1 MAFLED
7 PRLRQRWNQIAH
19 DAEAVTENA
28 AAGIWTFQHHY
39 INPCLGSVRGAIE
52 QCTAV
57 CLGDAEERIRRQ
69 RERARERAEYSFNFY
84 DDWDREEESGG
95 LLGNW
100 GGEDWDRLLAGSG
113 SSQRRPETVD
123 HQPRRKRGMSY
134 GTRGARRKNSEQ
146 DPTII
151 PSTQP
156 IGFLSK
162 LPWKM
167 GGTLRYKPSAAD
179 LQEHPGARKHEYTET
194 QPLLGAED
202 GSDHGELLQP
212 SRSRKRSGTTGSGA
226 TSDSYRSR
234 GDLFPSDGE
243 GDEDAIALDDEV
255 TYDMI
260 RKDDRSSRSGRT
272 PSSKGKR
279 PAHTVSRTV
288 SRTTLGSVGSRES
301 LGLGLAIFGA
311 VSQES
316 IQDAQPLPSLRDLEL
331 EEERLGKEEDEEL
344 AKKKEAAA
352 QLAVERGLQTEAEPK
367 PADVGDDEYKPE
379 DEAHEIYLEDGEE
392 SDDDEGDEEGAL
404 HDSGISGHDQ
414 EAQAKDETTPTVK
427 SGFVPARLPHFG

>member
-52 QCTAV
+52 QCTTV
-57 CLGDAEERIRRQ
+57 CLGDPEERIRRQ
-69 RERARERAEYSFNFY
+69 RERARERTEYSFNFY
-84 DDWDREEESGG
+84 DDWDREEEGGG

-113 SSQRRPETVD
+113 TQRRTETVE
-123 HQPRRKRGMSY
+123 QPRRKRGMSY

-179 LQEHPGARKHEYTET
+179 LQEHPGARKHEYTES
-194 QPLLGAED
+194 QPLLGAEED
-202 GSDHGELLQP
+202 SDRGELVHV
-212 SRSRKRSGTTGSGA
+212 SRSRKRSGTAGSGG

-243 GDEDAIALDDEV
+243 GEEDAIPLDDEV

-260 RKDDRSSRSGRT
+260 RKDDRSSGRSGRT

-279 PAHTVSRTV
+279 PAHTISRTV
-288 SRTTLGSVGSRES
+288 SRTTLDLVASRES
-301 LGLGLAIFGA
+301 LGLAVLGA
-311 VSQES
+311 VPQDAT
-316 IQDAQPLPSLRDLEL
+316 QDAQPLPSLKDLEL
-331 EEERLGKEEDEEL
+331 EEQRLGREEDEEL

-352 QLAVERGLQTEAEPK
+352 QLALERGLQPEAEPK
-367 PADVGDDEYKPE
+367 PPDISDDGYNKPE
-379 DEAHEIYLEDGEE
+379 EPHEIHDGDGE
-392 SDDDEGDEEGAL
+392 AR
-404 HDSGISGHDQ
+404 HDSRLSALSGCDV
-414 EAQAKDETTPTVK
+414 ETQAEDKVSPPVQ
-427 SGFVPARLPHFG
+427 SVFIPARLPHFG

>member
-7 PRLRQRWNQIAH
+7 PRLRQRWNQITH

-39 INPCLGSVRGAIE
+39 INPCLGSIRGAIE
-52 QCTAV
+52 QCTTV
-57 CLGDAEERIRRQ
+57 CLGDPEERIRRQ

-113 SSQRRPETVD
+113 SQRRPETVD
-123 HQPRRKRGMSY
+123 QPRRKRGMSY

-179 LQEHPGARKHEYTET
+179 LQEHPGARKHEYTES

-202 GSDHGELLQP
+202 DSDHEGLLQP
-212 SRSRKRSGTTGSGA
+212 SRSRKRSGTTGSGG

-243 GDEDAIALDDEV
+243 GDEDAVALDGEV

-260 RKDDRSSRSGRT
+260 RKDDRSSGRSGRT

-288 SRTTLGSVGSRES
+288 SRTTLGSVASRDS
-301 LGLGLAIFGA
+301 LGLAIFGQ
-311 VSQES
+311 VSQDPT
-316 IQDAQPLPSLRDLEL
+316 QDAQFLPSLKDLEL
-331 EEERLGKEEDEEL
+331 EEERLGREEDEEL

-352 QLAVERGLQTEAEPK
+352 QLALERGLQTEAEPK
-367 PADVGDDEYKPE
+367 PADVMADEEYQAEEP
-379 DEAHEIYLEDGEE
+379 HEIHL
-392 SDDDEGDEEGAL
+392 DDDEDSDEEAH
-404 HDSGISGHDQ
+404 HDSGLSGRDL
-414 EAQAKDETTPTVK
+414 EIRVKDKASPPVRQ
-427 SGFVPARLPHFG
+427 SVFVPARLPHFG

>member
-7 PRLRQRWNQIAH
+7 PRLRQRWNQITH
-19 DAEAVTENA
+19 DAETVTENA

-39 INPCLGSVRGAIE
+39 INPCLGSVLGAIE
-52 QCTAV
+52 QCTTV
-57 CLGDAEERIRRQ
+57 CLGDPEERIRRQ
-69 RERARERAEYSFNFY
+69 RERARERTDYSFNFY

-113 SSQRRPETVD
+113 SQRRAETVE
-123 HQPRRKRGMSY
+123 QPRRKRGMSY
-134 GTRGARRKNSEQ
+134 GTRGVRRKNSEQ

-179 LQEHPGARKHEYTET
+179 LQEHPGARKHEYTES

-202 GSDHGELLQP
+202 DSDHEGLLQP
-212 SRSRKRSGTTGSGA
+212 SRSRKRSGTTGSGG

-243 GDEDAIALDDEV
+243 GDEDAVALDGEV

-260 RKDDRSSRSGRT
+260 RKDDRSSGRSGRT

-288 SRTTLGSVGSRES
+288 SRTTLGSVASRDS
-301 LGLGLAIFGA
+301 LGLAIFGQ
-311 VSQES
+311 VSQDPT
-316 IQDAQPLPSLRDLEL
+316 QDAHVLPSLKDLEL
-331 EEERLGKEEDEEL
+331 EEERLGRKEDEEL

-352 QLAVERGLQTEAEPK
+352 QLALERGLQTEAEPK
-367 PADVGDDEYKPE
+367 PADVAEDEYLP
-379 DEAHEIYLEDGEE
+379 DEEPHEIHL
-392 SDDDEGDEEGAL
+392 DDDEDSDEEE
-404 HDSGISGHDQ
+404 HYDSGLSGRDL
-414 EAQAKDETTPTVK
+414 EIRVKDKVSPPVQ
-427 SGFVPARLPHFG
+427 SVFVPARLPHFG

>member
-39 INPCLGSVRGAIE
+39 INPCLGSIRGAIE

-57 CLGDAEERIRRQ
+57 CLGDAEERLRRQ

-95 LLGNW
+95 LLGTW

-113 SSQRRPETVD
+113 SSSQRKPETVD

-202 GSDHGELLQP
+202 DDSDHGELLQP

-288 SRTTLGSVGSRES
+288 SRTTLGSVASRES

-316 IQDAQPLPSLRDLEL
+316 VQDAQPLPSLRDLEL
-331 EEERLGKEEDEEL
+331 EEERLGREEAEEL
-344 AKKKEAAA
+344 AKKKEAAV
-352 QLAVERGLQTEAEPK
+352 QLALERGLQTEAEPK
-367 PADVGDDEYKPE
+367 PADVGADEYEPE
-379 DEAHEIYLEDGEE
+379 ETHEIHL
-392 SDDDEGDEEGAL
+392 DDDEEGAL
-404 HDSGISGHDQ
+404 HDSGISGHDLD
-414 EAQAKDETTPTVK
+414 AQAKDTTPTVK
-427 SGFVPARLPHFG
+427 SGFIPARLPHFE